1 MEISCTLRLTLVKE
15 PLYGKNPIKK
25 VHLLGSFSIRKDL
38 LAQETKLVLHYYKSS
53 IPSENKVRIID
64 PNSGTQRL

>member
-53 IPSENKVRIID
+53 IPSKNKVRIID
-64 PNSGTQRL
+64 LNSGTQRL